1 MVGPSFLSLV
11 QSLLSEL
18 VQVKAHGLDGLVTI
32 ASCLTW
38 LVSRMA
44 EELDA
49 RGLLCPEPLML
60 VRNAMRVLPAG
71 EELVVVATDPSTL
84 RDFKQFCRFMG
95 HELVSHVHND
105 DEHHFVLRKGQ
116 G

>member
-1 MVGPSFLSLV
+1 MV

-18 VQVKAHGLDGLVTI
+18 VQVKAHARDGLVTI
-32 ASCLTW
+32 ALCLTW
-38 LVSRMA
+38 LMSIMA
-44 EELDA
+44 EQLDA

-71 EELVVVATDPSTL
+71 GELEVFATDPSTL

-95 HELVSHVHND
+95 HELVSHLQND

-116 G
+116 D